1 MSLLFNMLSRLVIA
15 FLPKSKHLLIS
26 WLKSPSEV
34 ILEPPKIKFVTVFPS
49 ICHEVML
56 EKIEGKRRRGRQR
69 MSWFDGIADS
79 VDMGLLKLWEIV
91 EEHGSLACCSSWG
104 YNESDMTEG
113 PNSSNRIHSQQEF
126 ESQ

>member
-34 ILEPPKIKFVTVFPS
+34 ILEPPKIKFVTIFPS

-56 EKIEGKRRRGRQR
+56 GKIEGKRRKGRQR
-69 MSWFDGIADS
+69 MSWFDGITDS
-79 VDMGLLKLWEIV
+79 MDMGLLKLWET
-91 EEHGSLACCSSWG
+91 EAHGSLACCSSWG
-104 YNESDMTEG
+104 HKESDMIEG
-113 PNSSNRIHSQQEF
+113 VNSSNRVHSQQEF

>member
-56 EKIEGKRRRGRQR
+56 GKIEGKRRKGRQR
-69 MSWFDGIADS
+69 MSWFDGITDS
-79 VDMGLLKLWEIV
+79 MDMGLLKLWET
-91 EEHGSLACCSSWG
+91 ETHGSLACCSSWG
-104 YNESDMTEG
+104 HKESDMIEG
-113 PNSSNRIHSQQEF
+113 VNSSNRVHSQQEF